1 MSTSPVA
8 RVLVFALV
16 LAPEFVAGGEPPTL
30 PVGLDAFR
38 QWERWPV
45 LRIGARTTM
54 RSTYDRSGG
63 NEGADASHFLYQQ
76 ADDFNVSL
84 DVVGPGVL
92 HFVRT
97 NHWHGSPWHYE
108 VDGIDHLVRETSTA
122 DPTRPIEG
130 STFLPRAAFPEPLAY
145 TWSVTRGADL
155 SWVPIPFERSFRMG
169 YGRTHYGTGYYIF
182 QKFVPGIPLSRPV
195 RAWDGAPPDPDVVAL
210 VARSGTDLV
219 PRPGTP
225 EGEAARV
232 RVASG
237 RLDLKAGQAAE
248 LVRLTSAPA
257 TVRAIDLSVP
267 SDRSLAFG
275 RARLRITW
283 DDRPGPSI
291 DAPVALFFGAG
302 TLYNRDGREYL
313 VKAFPVH
320 IRFREGRVELA
331 CYFPMP
337 FFRSARLE
345 LVGPDEA
352 DVPDVRWGVR
362 STPIDGL
369 TDHLAH
375 FHATYRDHPQP
386 EPGRDLVLLDTR
398 AVEGGGEW
406 SGHLVGTSFIFSHRA
421 VLNTLEGD
429 PRFFL
434 DDSLTPQAQGTGTEE
449 WGGGATTGAGAR

>member
-108 VDGIDHLVRETSTA
+108 VDGIDRVVRETSTA
-122 DPTRPIEG
+122 DPTRPVEG

-182 QKFVPGIPLSRPV
+182 QKFVAGIPLSQPV
-195 RAWDGAPPDPDVVAL
+195 RARP
-210 VARSGTDLV
+210 RER
-219 PRPGTP
+219 RPGC
-225 EGEAARV
+225 GSR
-232 RVASG
+232 
-237 RLDLKAGQAAE
+237 Q
-248 LVRLTSAPA
+248 
-257 TVRAIDLSVP
+257 
-267 SDRSLAFG
+267 
-275 RARLRITW
+275 
-283 DDRPGPSI
+283 
-291 DAPVALFFGAG
+291 
-302 TLYNRDGREYL
+302 
-313 VKAFPVH
+313 
-320 IRFREGRVELA
+320 
-331 CYFPMP
+331 
-337 FFRSARLE
+337 
-345 LVGPDEA
+345 VG
-352 DVPDVRWGVR
+352 
-362 STPIDGL
+362 ST
-369 TDHLAH
+369 
-375 FHATYRDHPQP
+375 
-386 EPGRDLVLLDTR
+386 
-398 AVEGGGEW
+398 
-406 SGHLVGTSFIFSHRA
+406 
-421 VLNTLEGD
+421 
-429 PRFFL
+429 
-434 DDSLTPQAQGTGTEE
+434 
-449 WGGGATTGAGAR
+449 